1 MKVYKID
8 KVWRIITCVLTPVAM
23 IPFGVLLLF
32 PIIPDFNFDINK
44 DVYYWFLLPLSVT
57 MLFVIIVAFVNTIIG
72 KFVIDKNKI
81 YTTGLFNNKQIYFN
95 DIKGYRITEHF
106 TFIESISNKTR
117 IKLSNYYENRNELQ
131 DWLIWNYKN
140 LNELEI
146 IQEKQEILSKQDLGW
161 TIEERESIF
170 LKYKRLAKILNWSG
184 SIIAIVTIL
193 LLKTSDYIILLCIV
207 YPIFCLLA
215 ILFSK
220 GLLTIDERNEA
231 VYPSVFWAFF
241 APTSVV
247 FLRAL
252 MYFKIYNYDNVW
264 LLTAVIAFSFFFTLI
279 INNRGFVF
287 NKFERTSTILI
298 FSVFIVFGYSFGTV
312 INLNCALDDSQPKK
326 FKTIVLDK
334 RITKGKSTNYYLTV
348 SPWNNQKEPKEENTN
363 ESDYEIIKKGDTI
376 TINFYE
382 GKLNIPWYEIK
393 LE

>member
-1 MKVYKID
+1 MQVYKIA
-8 KVWRIITCVLTPVAM
+8 KLWRIISYVLAPIAM
-23 IPFGVLLLF
+23 VPFGFLLLI
-32 PIIPDFNFDINK
+32 PIISNVDINLE
-44 DVYYWFLLPLSVT
+44 VYYWFLLPLSVT

-106 TFIESISNKTR
+106 TFIESRNDKTR
-117 IKLSNYYENRNELQ
+117 IKLSNFYENRNELQ

-161 TIEERESIF
+161 TIEERESKF
-170 LKYKRLAKILNWSG
+170 SKYKRLAKILNWSG
-184 SIIAIVTIL
+184 GIIAIGTTL

-334 RITKGKSTNYYLTV
+334 RITKGKSTNYYFTV

-363 ESDYEIIKKGDTI
+363 ETDYELIKKGDTI

>member
-1 MKVYKID
+1 MQVYKIA
-8 KVWRIITCVLTPVAM
+8 KLWRIISYVLAPIAM
-23 IPFGVLLLF
+23 VPFGFLLLI
-32 PIIPDFNFDINK
+32 PIIPNVDINLE
-44 DVYYWFLLPLSVT
+44 VYYWFLLPLSVT

-81 YTTGLFNNKQIYFN
+81 YTTGLFNNKQVYFN

-106 TFIESISNKTR
+106 TFIESRNDKTR
-117 IKLSNYYENRNELQ
+117 IKLSNFYENRNELQ

-146 IQEKQEILSKQDLGW
+146 IQEKQEILSKQNLGW
-161 TIEERESIF
+161 TIEERESKF
-170 LKYKRLAKILNWSG
+170 SKYKRLAKILNWSG
-184 SIIAIVTIL
+184 GIIAIGTTL
-193 LLKTSDYIILLCIV
+193 LLKASDYIILLCIV

-287 NKFERTSTILI
+287 NKFEKTSTILI

-363 ESDYEIIKKGDTI
+363 ETDYELIKKGDTI

>member
-1 MKVYKID
+1 MQVYKIA
-8 KVWRIITCVLTPVAM
+8 KLWRIISYVLAPIAM
-23 IPFGVLLLF
+23 VPFGFLLLI
-32 PIIPDFNFDINK
+32 PIIPNVDINLE
-44 DVYYWFLLPLSVT
+44 VYYWFLLPLSVT

-161 TIEERESIF
+161 TIEERESKF
-170 LKYKRLAKILNWSG
+170 SKYKRLAKILNWSG
-184 SIIAIVTIL
+184 GIIAIGTTL

-326 FKTIVLDK
+326 FNTIVLDK

-363 ESDYEIIKKGDTI
+363 ETDYEIIKKGDTI

>member
-1 MKVYKID
+1 MQVYKIA
-8 KVWRIITCVLTPVAM
+8 KVWRIISYVLAPIAM
-23 IPFGVLLLF
+23 IPFGVLLLI
-32 PIIPDFNFDINK
+32 PIIPDVDINLE
-44 DVYYWFLLPLSVT
+44 VYYWFLLPLSVT

-72 KFVIDKNKI
+72 KFVIEKNKI

-117 IKLSNYYENRNELQ
+117 IKLSNYYENRNEIQ
-131 DWLIWNYKN
+131 NWLIWNYKN
-140 LNELEI
+140 LNELEL
-146 IQEKQEILSKQDLGW
+146 IQEKEEILSKQDLGW
-161 TIEERESIF
+161 TIEERVSKF

-193 LLKTSDYIILLCIV
+193 LLKTLDYVILLCIF

-220 GLLTIDERNEA
+220 GLLRIDERKDA

-252 MYFKIYNYDNVW
+252 MYFKVYDYENVS
-264 LLTAVIAFSFFFTLI
+264 LLTVVIAFSFFFILI

-287 NKFERTSTILI
+287 NKFEKPFTIII
-298 FSVFIVFGYSFGTV
+298 FSIFIVFGYSFGTV
-312 INLNCALDDSQPKK
+312 INLNCTLDDSKPMK

-334 RITKGKSTNYYLTV
+334 RITKGKTTNYYLKLE
-348 SPWNNQKEPKEENTN
+348 PWNNQKEPKEENIN
-363 ESDYEIIKKGDTI
+363 ENDYKLIREGDTI

-382 GKLNIPWYEIK
+382 GKLNIPWYEII

>member
-1 MKVYKID
+1 MQVYKID
-8 KVWRIITCVLTPVAM
+8 KVWRIITYVLTPVAM

-32 PIIPDFNFDINK
+32 PIIPDFNFDINQ

-106 TFIESISNKTR
+106 TFIESISYKTR
-117 IKLSNYYENRNELQ
+117 IKLSNYYENRNEIQ

-140 LNELEI
+140 LNELEL

-161 TIEERESIF
+161 TIEERESKF
-170 LKYKRLAKILNWSG
+170 SKYKRLAKILNWSG
-184 SIIAIVTIL
+184 GIIAIGTTL

-287 NKFERTSTILI
+287 NKFEKTSTILI

-363 ESDYEIIKKGDTI
+363 ETDYELIKKGDTI

>member
-1 MKVYKID
+1 MQVYKIA
-8 KVWRIITCVLTPVAM
+8 KLWRIISYVLAPIAM
-23 IPFGVLLLF
+23 VPFGFLLLI
-32 PIIPDFNFDINK
+32 PIIPNVDINLE
-44 DVYYWFLLPLSVT
+44 VYYWFLLPLSVT

-81 YTTGLFNNKQIYFN
+81 YTTGLFNNKQVYFN

-106 TFIESISNKTR
+106 TFIESRNDKTR
-117 IKLSNYYENRNELQ
+117 IKLSNFYENRNELQ

-161 TIEERESIF
+161 TIEERESKF
-170 LKYKRLAKILNWSG
+170 SKYKRLAKILNWSG
-184 SIIAIVTIL
+184 GIIAIGTTL
-193 LLKTSDYIILLCIV
+193 LLKASDYIILLCIV

-287 NKFERTSTILI
+287 NKFEKTSTILI

-348 SPWNNQKEPKEENTN
+348 SLWNNQKVPKEENTN
-363 ESDYEIIKKGDTI
+363 ETDYELIKKGDTI

>member
-1 MKVYKID
+1 MQVYKIA
-8 KVWRIITCVLTPVAM
+8 KLWRIISYVLAPIATV
-23 IPFGVLLLF
+23 PFGFLLLI
-32 PIIPDFNFDINK
+32 PIIPNVDINLE
-44 DVYYWFLLPLSVT
+44 VYYWFLLPLSVT
-57 MLFVIIVAFVNTIIG
+57 MLFVIIVAFVNTIYG
-72 KFVIDKNKI
+72 KFVIEKNKI
-81 YTTGLFNNKQIYFN
+81 YTIGLFNNKQIYFD

-106 TFIESISNKTR
+106 TFIESRNDKTR
-117 IKLSNYYENRNELQ
+117 IKLSNFYENRNELQ

-146 IQEKQEILSKQDLGW
+146 MQEKQEILSKQDLGW
-161 TIEERESIF
+161 TIEERESKF
-170 LKYKRLAKILNWSG
+170 SKYKRLAKILNWSG
-184 SIIAIVTIL
+184 GIIAIVTTL

-207 YPIFCLLA
+207 HPIFCLLA

-264 LLTAVIAFSFFFTLI
+264 LLTAVIVFSFFFTLI

-287 NKFERTSTILI
+287 NKFEKTSTILI

-363 ESDYEIIKKGDTI
+363 ETDYELIKKGDTI

>member
-1 MKVYKID
+1 MQVYKIA
-8 KVWRIITCVLTPVAM
+8 KVWRIISYVLAPIAM
-23 IPFGVLLLF
+23 IPFVVLLLI
-32 PIIPDFNFDINK
+32 PIMPDVDINLE
-44 DVYYWFLLPLSVT
+44 VYYWFLLPLSVT

-106 TFIESISNKTR
+106 TFIESISYKTR
-117 IKLSNYYENRNELQ
+117 IKLSNYYENRNEIQ

-140 LNELEI
+140 LNELEL

-161 TIEERESIF
+161 TIEERESNF
-170 LKYKRLAKILNWSG
+170 LKYKRLSKILNWSG

-193 LLKTSDYIILLCIV
+193 LLKTSDYVILLCIF

-220 GLLTIDERNEA
+220 GLLTIDERKDA

-252 MYFKIYNYDNVW
+252 MYFKVYDYENVW
-264 LLTAVIAFSFFFTLI
+264 LLTAVIAFSFFFILI

-287 NKFERTSTILI
+287 NKFEKPFTIII
-298 FSVFIVFGYSFGTV
+298 FSIFIVFGYSFGTV
-312 INLNCALDDSQPKK
+312 INLNCTLDDSKPMK

-334 RITKGKSTNYYLTV
+334 RITKGKSTNYYLRL
-348 SPWNNQKEPKEENTN
+348 SPWNNQKESKEENIN
-363 ESDYEIIKKGDTI
+363 ENDYKLIREGDTI

-393 LE
+393 LK

>member
-1 MKVYKID
+1 MQVYKID
-8 KVWRIITCVLTPVAM
+8 KVWRIITYVLTPVAM

-32 PIIPDFNFDINK
+32 PIIPDFNFDINQ

-72 KFVIDKNKI
+72 KFVIDKNRI

-95 DIKGYRITEHF
+95 DIKGYRIAEHF

-161 TIEERESIF
+161 TIEERESNF

-193 LLKTSDYIILLCIV
+193 LLKKSDYVVLLCIF

-241 APTSVV
+241 APTSVI

-252 MYFKIYNYDNVW
+252 MNFKIYNYDNVW
-264 LLTAVIAFSFFFTLI
+264 LLTAVIAFSFFFILI

-287 NKFERTSTILI
+287 NKFEKISTILI

-363 ESDYEIIKKGDTI
+363 ETDYELIKKGDTI

>member
-1 MKVYKID
+1 MQVYKIA
-8 KVWRIITCVLTPVAM
+8 KLWRIISYVLAPIAM
-23 IPFGVLLLF
+23 VPFGFLLLI
-32 PIIPDFNFDINK
+32 PIIPNVDINLE
-44 DVYYWFLLPLSVT
+44 VYYWFLLPLSVT

-81 YTTGLFNNKQIYFN
+81 YTTGLFNNKQVYFN
-95 DIKGYRITEHF
+95 DIKGYRITEYF
-106 TFIESISNKTR
+106 TFIESRNDKTR
-117 IKLSNYYENRNELQ
+117 IKLSNFYENRNELQ

-161 TIEERESIF
+161 TIEERESKF
-170 LKYKRLAKILNWSG
+170 SKYKRLAKILNWSG
-184 SIIAIVTIL
+184 GIIAIGTTL
-193 LLKTSDYIILLCIV
+193 LLKASDYIILLCIV

-287 NKFERTSTILI
+287 NKFEKTSTILI

-363 ESDYEIIKKGDTI
+363 ETDYELIKKGDTI

>member
-1 MKVYKID
+1 MQVYKIA
-8 KVWRIITCVLTPVAM
+8 KFWRIISYVLTPIAM
-23 IPFGVLLLF
+23 VPFGFLLLI
-32 PIIPDFNFDINK
+32 PIIPNVDINLE
-44 DVYYWFLLPLSVT
+44 VYYWFLLPLSVT

-95 DIKGYRITEHF
+95 DIKGYLITEHF
-106 TFIESISNKTR
+106 TFIESRNDRTR
-117 IKLSNYYENRNELQ
+117 IKLSNFYENRNELQ

-161 TIEERESIF
+161 TIEERESKF
-170 LKYKRLAKILNWSG
+170 SKYKRLAKILNWLG
-184 SIIAIVTIL
+184 GIIAIGTTL

-247 FLRAL
+247 FFRAL

-287 NKFERTSTILI
+287 NKFEKTSTILI
-298 FSVFIVFGYSFGTV
+298 FSFFIVFGYSFGTV
-312 INLNCALDDSQPKK
+312 INLNCALDDSQSKK

-363 ESDYEIIKKGDTI
+363 ETDYELIKKGDTI

>member
-1 MKVYKID
+1 MQVYKID
-8 KVWRIITCVLTPVAM
+8 KVWRIISYVLAPIAM
-23 IPFGVLLLF
+23 VPFGFLLLI
-32 PIIPDFNFDINK
+32 PIIPNVDINLE
-44 DVYYWFLLPLSVT
+44 VYYWFLLPLSVT

-81 YTTGLFNNKQIYFN
+81 YTTGLFNNKQVYFN
-95 DIKGYRITEHF
+95 DIKGYRITEYF
-106 TFIESISNKTR
+106 TFIESRNDKTR
-117 IKLSNYYENRNELQ
+117 IKLSNFYENRNELQ

-161 TIEERESIF
+161 TIEERESKF
-170 LKYKRLAKILNWSG
+170 SKYKRLAKILNWSG

-193 LLKTSDYIILLCIV
+193 LLKKSDYVVLLCIV

-287 NKFERTSTILI
+287 NKFEKTSTILI

-363 ESDYEIIKKGDTI
+363 ETDYELIKKGDTI

>member
-1 MKVYKID
+1 MQVYKIA
-8 KVWRIITCVLTPVAM
+8 KLWRIISYVLAPIAM
-23 IPFGVLLLF
+23 VPFGFLLLI
-32 PIIPDFNFDINK
+32 PIIPNVDINLE
-44 DVYYWFLLPLSVT
+44 VYYWFLLPLSVT

-95 DIKGYRITEHF
+95 DIKGYRITEYF
-106 TFIESISNKTR
+106 TFIESRNDKTR
-117 IKLSNYYENRNELQ
+117 IKLSNFYENRNELQ

-161 TIEERESIF
+161 TIEERESKF
-170 LKYKRLAKILNWSG
+170 SKYKRLAKILNWSG
-184 SIIAIVTIL
+184 GIIAIGTTL

-287 NKFERTSTILI
+287 NKFEKTSTILI

-363 ESDYEIIKKGDTI
+363 ETDYELIKKGDTI

>member
-1 MKVYKID
+1 MQVYKIA
-8 KVWRIITCVLTPVAM
+8 KLWRIISYVLAPIAM
-23 IPFGVLLLF
+23 VPFGFLLLI
-32 PIIPDFNFDINK
+32 PIIPNVDINLE
-44 DVYYWFLLPLSVT
+44 VYYWFLLPLSVT

-81 YTTGLFNNKQIYFN
+81 YTTGLFNNKQVYFN
-95 DIKGYRITEHF
+95 DIKGYRITEYF
-106 TFIESISNKTR
+106 TFIESRNDKTR
-117 IKLSNYYENRNELQ
+117 IKLSNFYENRNELQ

-161 TIEERESIF
+161 TIEERESKF
-170 LKYKRLAKILNWSG
+170 SKYKRLAKILNWSG
-184 SIIAIVTIL
+184 GIITIGTTL
-193 LLKTSDYIILLCIV
+193 LLKASDYIILLCIV

-287 NKFERTSTILI
+287 NKFEKTSTILI

-363 ESDYEIIKKGDTI
+363 ETDYELIKKGDTI

>member
-117 IKLSNYYENRNELQ
+117 IKLSNYYENRNELH

-161 TIEERESIF
+161 TIEERESKF

-184 SIIAIVTIL
+184 GIIAIGTTL

-220 GLLTIDERNEA
+220 GLLTLDERNEA

-241 APTSVV
+241 APTSVI

-312 INLNCALDDSQPKK
+312 INLNYALDDSQPKK

>member
-1 MKVYKID
+1 MQVYKIA
-8 KVWRIITCVLTPVAM
+8 KFWRIISYVLTPIAM
-23 IPFGVLLLF
+23 VPFGFLLLI
-32 PIIPDFNFDINK
+32 PIIPNVDINLE
-44 DVYYWFLLPLSVT
+44 VYYWFLLPLSVT
-57 MLFVIIVAFVNTIIG
+57 MLFVLIVAFVNTIIG

-106 TFIESISNKTR
+106 TFIESRNDKTR
-117 IKLSNYYENRNELQ
+117 IKLSNFYENRNELQ

-161 TIEERESIF
+161 TIEERESKF
-170 LKYKRLAKILNWSG
+170 SKYKRLAKILNWSG
-184 SIIAIVTIL
+184 GIIAIGTTL

-312 INLNCALDDSQPKK
+312 INLNCALDDSQLKK

-334 RITKGKSTNYYLTV
+334 RITKGKSTNYYFTV

-363 ESDYEIIKKGDTI
+363 ETDYELIKKGDTI

>member
-1 MKVYKID
+1 MQVYKIA
-8 KVWRIITCVLTPVAM
+8 KLWRIISYVLAPIAM
-23 IPFGVLLLF
+23 VPFGFLLLI
-32 PIIPDFNFDINK
+32 PIIPNVDINLE
-44 DVYYWFLLPLSVT
+44 VYYWFLLPLSVT

-72 KFVIDKNKI
+72 KFVIDKNKL
-81 YTTGLFNNKQIYFN
+81 YTTGLFNNKQVYFN
-95 DIKGYRITEHF
+95 DIKGYRITEYF
-106 TFIESISNKTR
+106 TFIESRNDKTR
-117 IKLSNYYENRNELQ
+117 IKLSNFYENRNELQ

-161 TIEERESIF
+161 TIEERESKF
-170 LKYKRLAKILNWSG
+170 SKYKRLAKILNWSG
-184 SIIAIVTIL
+184 GIIAIGTTL
-193 LLKTSDYIILLCIV
+193 LLKASDYIILLCIV

-287 NKFERTSTILI
+287 NKFEKTSTILI

-363 ESDYEIIKKGDTI
+363 ETDYELIKKGDTI

>member
-1 MKVYKID
+1 MQVYKIA
-8 KVWRIITCVLTPVAM
+8 KVWRIISYVLAPIAM
-23 IPFGVLLLF
+23 IPFGVLLLI
-32 PIIPDFNFDINK
+32 PIIPDVDINLE
-44 DVYYWFLLPLSVT
+44 VYYWFLLPLSVT

-81 YTTGLFNNKQIYFN
+81 YTTGLFNNKQIYFY
-95 DIKGYRITEHF
+95 DIKGHRITEHF
-106 TFIESISNKTR
+106 TFIESISYKKR
-117 IKLSNYYENRNELQ
+117 IKLSNYYENRNEIQ

-140 LNELEI
+140 LNELEL
-146 IQEKQEILSKQDLGW
+146 IQEKEEILSKQDLGW
-161 TIEERESIF
+161 TIEERESNF

-193 LLKTSDYIILLCIV
+193 LLKTSDSVILLCIL

-220 GLLTIDERNEA
+220 GLLTIDERKDA

-241 APTSVV
+241 APTSVL

-252 MYFKIYNYDNVW
+252 MYFKIYDYQNVW
-264 LLTAVIAFSFFFTLI
+264 LLTAVIAFSFFFILI

-287 NKFERTSTILI
+287 NKFEKPFTIII
-298 FSVFIVFGYSFGTV
+298 FSIFIVFGYSFGTV
-312 INLNCALDDSQPKK
+312 INLNCTLDDSKPIK

-334 RITKGKSTNYYLTV
+334 RITKGKSINYYLRL
-348 SPWNNQKEPKEENTN
+348 SPWNNQKESKEENIN
-363 ESDYEIIKKGDTI
+363 ETDYELIKKGDTI

-382 GKLNIPWYEIK
+382 GKLNIPWYEI
-393 LE
+393 E

>member
-1 MKVYKID
+1 MQVYKIA
-8 KVWRIITCVLTPVAM
+8 KFWRIISYVLTPIAM
-23 IPFGVLLLF
+23 VPFGFLLLI
-32 PIIPDFNFDINK
+32 PIIPNVDINLE
-44 DVYYWFLLPLSVT
+44 VYYWFLLPLSVT
-57 MLFVIIVAFVNTIIG
+57 MLFVLIVAFVNTIIG

-106 TFIESISNKTR
+106 TFIESRNDKTR
-117 IKLSNYYENRNELQ
+117 IKLSNFYENRNELQ

-161 TIEERESIF
+161 TIEERESKF
-170 LKYKRLAKILNWSG
+170 SKYKRLAKILNWSG
-184 SIIAIVTIL
+184 GIIAIGTTL

-247 FLRAL
+247 FLRS
-252 MYFKIYNYDNVW
+252 FNV
-264 LLTAVIAFSFFFTLI
+264 FQ
-279 INNRGFVF
+279 
-287 NKFERTSTILI
+287 
-298 FSVFIVFGYSFGTV
+298 
-312 INLNCALDDSQPKK
+312 NL
-326 FKTIVLDK
+326 
-334 RITKGKSTNYYLTV
+334 
-348 SPWNNQKEPKEENTN
+348 
-363 ESDYEIIKKGDTI
+363 
-376 TINFYE
+376 
-382 GKLNIPWYEIK
+382 
-393 LE
+393 

>member
-1 MKVYKID
+1 MQVYKIA
-8 KVWRIITCVLTPVAM
+8 KLWRIISYVLAPIAM
-23 IPFGVLLLF
+23 VPFGFLLLI
-32 PIIPDFNFDINK
+32 PIIPNVDINLE
-44 DVYYWFLLPLSVT
+44 VYYWFLLPLSVT

-106 TFIESISNKTR
+106 TFIESISYKTR
-117 IKLSNYYENRNELQ
+117 IKLSNYYENRNEIQ

-140 LNELEI
+140 LNELEL

-161 TIEERESIF
+161 TIEERESKF

-184 SIIAIVTIL
+184 SIIAIGTIL
-193 LLKTSDYIILLCIV
+193 LLKTSDYVILLCIF

-220 GLLTIDERNEA
+220 GLLTIDERKDA

-252 MYFKIYNYDNVW
+252 MYFKVYDYENIW
-264 LLTAVIAFSFFFTLI
+264 LLTAVIAFSFFFILI

-287 NKFERTSTILI
+287 NKFEKPFTIII
-298 FSVFIVFGYSFGTV
+298 FSIFIVFGYSFGTV
-312 INLNCALDDSQPKK
+312 INLNCTLDDSKPMK
-326 FKTIVLDK
+326 FKPIVLDK
-334 RITKGKSTNYYLTV
+334 RITKGKSTNYYLKLE
-348 SPWNNQKEPKEENTN
+348 PWNNQKESKEENIN
-363 ESDYEIIKKGDTI
+363 ETDYKLIKKGDTI

-393 LE
+393 LK

>member
-8 KVWRIITCVLTPVAM
+8 KVWRIITCVLSPVAM

>member
-1 MKVYKID
+1 MQVYKIA
-8 KVWRIITCVLTPVAM
+8 KFWRIISYVLTPIAM
-23 IPFGVLLLF
+23 VPFGFLLLI
-32 PIIPDFNFDINK
+32 PIIPNVDINLE
-44 DVYYWFLLPLSVT
+44 VYYWFLLPLSVT
-57 MLFVIIVAFVNTIIG
+57 MLFVLIVAFVNTIIG

-95 DIKGYRITEHF
+95 DIKGYLITEHF
-106 TFIESISNKTR
+106 TFIESRNDKTR
-117 IKLSNYYENRNELQ
+117 IKLSNFYENRNELQ

-161 TIEERESIF
+161 TIEERESKF
-170 LKYKRLAKILNWSG
+170 SKYKRLAKILNWLG
-184 SIIAIVTIL
+184 GIIAIGTTL

-287 NKFERTSTILI
+287 NKFEKTSTILI
-298 FSVFIVFGYSFGTV
+298 FSFFIVFGYSFGTV
-312 INLNCALDDSQPKK
+312 INLNCALDDSQLKK

-334 RITKGKSTNYYLTV
+334 RITKGKSTNYYFTV

-363 ESDYEIIKKGDTI
+363 ETDYELIKKGDTI

>member
-1 MKVYKID
+1 MQVYKIA
-8 KVWRIITCVLTPVAM
+8 KLWRIISYVLAPIAM
-23 IPFGVLLLF
+23 VPFGFLLLI
-32 PIIPDFNFDINK
+32 PIIPNVDINLE
-44 DVYYWFLLPLSVT
+44 VYYWFLLPLSVT

-81 YTTGLFNNKQIYFN
+81 YTTGLFNNKQVYFN

-106 TFIESISNKTR
+106 TFIESRNDKTR
-117 IKLSNYYENRNELQ
+117 IKLSNFYENRNELQ

-161 TIEERESIF
+161 TIEERESKF
-170 LKYKRLAKILNWSG
+170 SKYKRLAKILNWSG
-184 SIIAIVTIL
+184 GIIAIGTTL
-193 LLKTSDYIILLCIV
+193 LLKASDYIILLCIV

-287 NKFERTSTILI
+287 NKFEKTSTILI

-363 ESDYEIIKKGDTI
+363 ETDYELIKKGDTI

>member
-1 MKVYKID
+1 MQVYKIA
-8 KVWRIITCVLTPVAM
+8 KLWRIISYVLAPIAM
-23 IPFGVLLLF
+23 IPFGVLLLI
-32 PIIPDFNFDINK
+32 PIMPDVDINLE
-44 DVYYWFLLPLSVT
+44 VYYWFLLPLSVT

-106 TFIESISNKTR
+106 TFIESISYKTR

-161 TIEERESIF
+161 TIEERESKF
-170 LKYKRLAKILNWSG
+170 SKYKRLAKILNWSG
-184 SIIAIVTIL
+184 GIIAIGTTL

-287 NKFERTSTILI
+287 NKFEKTSTILI

-363 ESDYEIIKKGDTI
+363 ETDYELIKKGDTI

>member
-1 MKVYKID
+1 MQVYKIA
-8 KVWRIITCVLTPVAM
+8 KLWRIISYVLAPIAM
-23 IPFGVLLLF
+23 VPFGFLLLI
-32 PIIPDFNFDINK
+32 PIIPNVDINLE
-44 DVYYWFLLPLSVT
+44 VYYWFLLPLSVT

-106 TFIESISNKTR
+106 TFIESRNDKTR
-117 IKLSNYYENRNELQ
+117 IKLSNFYENRNELQ

-161 TIEERESIF
+161 TIEERESKF
-170 LKYKRLAKILNWSG
+170 SKYKRLAKILNWSG
-184 SIIAIVTIL
+184 GIIAIGTTL

-241 APTSVV
+241 ASTSVI

-363 ESDYEIIKKGDTI
+363 ETDYELIKKGDTI

>member
-1 MKVYKID
+1 MQVYKIA
-8 KVWRIITCVLTPVAM
+8 KLWRIISYVLAPIAM
-23 IPFGVLLLF
+23 VPFGFLLLI
-32 PIIPDFNFDINK
+32 PIIPNVDINLE
-44 DVYYWFLLPLSVT
+44 VYYWFLLPLSVT

-81 YTTGLFNNKQIYFN
+81 YTTGLFNNKQVYFN
-95 DIKGYRITEHF
+95 DIKGYRITEYF
-106 TFIESISNKTR
+106 TFIESRNDKTR
-117 IKLSNYYENRNELQ
+117 IKLSNFYENRNELQ

-161 TIEERESIF
+161 TIEERESKF
-170 LKYKRLAKILNWSG
+170 SKYKRLAKILNWSG
-184 SIIAIVTIL
+184 GIIAIGTTL

-287 NKFERTSTILI
+287 NKFEKTSTILI

-363 ESDYEIIKKGDTI
+363 ETDYELIKKGDTI

>member
-117 IKLSNYYENRNELQ
+117 IKLSNYYENRNELH

-161 TIEERESIF
+161 TIEERES
-170 LKYKRLAKILNWSG
+170 
-184 SIIAIVTIL
+184 
-193 LLKTSDYIILLCIV
+193 
-207 YPIFCLLA
+207 
-215 ILFSK
+215 
-220 GLLTIDERNEA
+220 
-231 VYPSVFWAFF
+231 
-241 APTSVV
+241 
-247 FLRAL
+247 
-252 MYFKIYNYDNVW
+252 
-264 LLTAVIAFSFFFTLI
+264 
-279 INNRGFVF
+279 
-287 NKFERTSTILI
+287 KF
-298 FSVFIVFGYSFGTV
+298 
-312 INLNCALDDSQPKK
+312 
-326 FKTIVLDK
+326 
-334 RITKGKSTNYYLTV
+334 
-348 SPWNNQKEPKEENTN
+348 
-363 ESDYEIIKKGDTI
+363 
-376 TINFYE
+376 
-382 GKLNIPWYEIK
+382 
-393 LE
+393 

>member
-1 MKVYKID
+1 MQVFKID
-8 KVWRIITCVLTPVAM
+8 KVWRIITYVLTPVAM

-32 PIIPDFNFDINK
+32 PIIPDFNFDINQ

-106 TFIESISNKTR
+106 TFIESRNDKTR
-117 IKLSNYYENRNELQ
+117 IKLSNFYENRNELQ
-131 DWLIWNYKN
+131 DWLIWNCQN

-161 TIEERESIF
+161 TIEERESNF

-184 SIIAIVTIL
+184 GIIAIGTTL

-264 LLTAVIAFSFFFTLI
+264 LLTAVIAFSFFFILI

-287 NKFERTSTILI
+287 NKFEKTSTILI

-334 RITKGKSTNYYLTV
+334 RITKGKSTNYYLKL
-348 SPWNNQKEPKEENTN
+348 SPWNNQKEPKEESIYET
-363 ESDYEIIKKGDTI
+363 DYKLIRIGDTI

-382 GKLNIPWYEIK
+382 GKLNIPWYEI
-393 LE
+393 E

>member
-1 MKVYKID
+1 MQVYKIA
-8 KVWRIITCVLTPVAM
+8 KLWRIISYVLAPIAM
-23 IPFGVLLLF
+23 VPFGFLLLI
-32 PIIPDFNFDINK
+32 PIMPDVDINLE
-44 DVYYWFLLPLSVT
+44 VYYWFLLPLSVT

-81 YTTGLFNNKQIYFN
+81 YTTGLFNNKQVYFN

-161 TIEERESIF
+161 TIEERESKF
-170 LKYKRLAKILNWSG
+170 SKYKRLAKILNWSG
-184 SIIAIVTIL
+184 GIIAIGTTL

-287 NKFERTSTILI
+287 NKFEKTSTILI

-363 ESDYEIIKKGDTI
+363 ETDYEIIKKGDTI

>member
-8 KVWRIITCVLTPVAM
+8 KVWRIITYVLTPIAM

-32 PIIPDFNFDINK
+32 PIIPDFNFDINQ
-44 DVYYWFLLPLSVT
+44 DVYYWFFLPLSVT

-81 YTTGLFNNKQIYFN
+81 YTTGLLNNKQIYFN

-106 TFIESISNKTR
+106 TFIESIINKTR

-131 DWLIWNYKN
+131 DWLIGNYKN

-146 IQEKQEILSKQDLGW
+146 IQEKQEILSKQDFGW
-161 TIEERESIF
+161 TIEERESNF

-193 LLKTSDYIILLCIV
+193 LLKKSDYVVLLCIV

-241 APTSVV
+241 APTSVI

-264 LLTAVIAFSFFFTLI
+264 LLTAVIAFSFFFILI

-287 NKFERTSTILI
+287 NKFEKISTILI

-312 INLNCALDDSQPKK
+312 INLNCALDDSKPKK
-326 FKTIVLDK
+326 FNTIVLDK

-348 SPWNNQKEPKEENTN
+348 SQWNNQKEPKEENTN
-363 ESDYEIIKKGDTI
+363 ETDYEIIKKGDTI

>member
-1 MKVYKID
+1 MQVYKID
-8 KVWRIITCVLTPVAM
+8 KVWRIITYVLTPIAM

-32 PIIPDFNFDINK
+32 PIIPDFNFDINQ

-161 TIEERESIF
+161 TIEERESNF

-193 LLKTSDYIILLCIV
+193 LLKKSDYVVLLCIF

-241 APTSVV
+241 APTSVI

-252 MYFKIYNYDNVW
+252 MNFKIYNYDNVW
-264 LLTAVIAFSFFFTLI
+264 LLTAVIAFSFFFILI

-287 NKFERTSTILI
+287 NKFEKISTILI

-363 ESDYEIIKKGDTI
+363 ETDYELIKKGDTI

>member
-1 MKVYKID
+1 MQVYKID
-8 KVWRIITCVLTPVAM
+8 KVWRIITYVLTPIAM

-32 PIIPDFNFDINK
+32 PIIPDFNFDINQ

-95 DIKGYRITEHF
+95 DIKGYRITEYF
-106 TFIESISNKTR
+106 TFIESRNDKTR
-117 IKLSNYYENRNELQ
+117 IKLSNFYENRNELQ

-161 TIEERESIF
+161 TIEERESKF
-170 LKYKRLAKILNWSG
+170 SKYKRLAKILNWSG
-184 SIIAIVTIL
+184 GIIAIGTTL

-363 ESDYEIIKKGDTI
+363 ETDYELIKKGDTI

>member
-1 MKVYKID
+1 MQVYKIA
-8 KVWRIITCVLTPVAM
+8 KLWRIISYVLAPIATV
-23 IPFGVLLLF
+23 PFGFLLLI
-32 PIIPDFNFDINK
+32 PIITNVDINLE
-44 DVYYWFLLPLSVT
+44 VYYWFLLPLSVT
-57 MLFVIIVAFVNTIIG
+57 MLFVIIVAFVNTIYG
-72 KFVIDKNKI
+72 KFVIEKNKI
-81 YTTGLFNNKQIYFN
+81 YTTGLFNNKQIYFD

-106 TFIESISNKTR
+106 TFIESRNDKTR
-117 IKLSNYYENRNELQ
+117 IKLSNFYENRNELQ

-146 IQEKQEILSKQDLGW
+146 MQEKQEILSNQDLGW
-161 TIEERESIF
+161 TIHERESNF

-193 LLKTSDYIILLCIV
+193 LLKKSDYVILLCIF

-220 GLLTIDERNEA
+220 GLLTIDEREEA
-231 VYPSVFWAFF
+231 ISPSVFWAFF
-241 APTSVV
+241 APTSIV

-252 MYFKIYNYDNVW
+252 MYFKTYDYENVW
-264 LLTAVIAFSFFFTLI
+264 FLTAVIAFCFFFILI
-279 INNRGFVF
+279 INNQGFVF
-287 NKFERTSTILI
+287 NKFEKPITIIML
-298 FSVFIVFGYSFGTV
+298 SVFIVFGYSFGTV

-363 ESDYEIIKKGDTI
+363 ETDYELIKKGDTI
-376 TINFYE
+376 TINLYE

>member
-1 MKVYKID
+1 MQVYKIA
-8 KVWRIITCVLTPVAM
+8 KLWRIISYVLAPIAM
-23 IPFGVLLLF
+23 VPFGFLLLI
-32 PIIPDFNFDINK
+32 PIIPNVDINLE
-44 DVYYWFLLPLSVT
+44 VYYWFLLPLSVT

-81 YTTGLFNNKQIYFN
+81 YTTGLFNNKQVYFN
-95 DIKGYRITEHF
+95 DIKGYRITEYF
-106 TFIESISNKTR
+106 TFIESRNDKTR
-117 IKLSNYYENRNELQ
+117 IKLSNFYENRNELQ

-161 TIEERESIF
+161 TIEERESKF
-170 LKYKRLAKILNWSG
+170 SKYKRLAKILNWSG
-184 SIIAIVTIL
+184 GIIAIGTTL
-193 LLKTSDYIILLCIV
+193 LLKASDYIILLCIV

-264 LLTAVIAFSFFFTLI
+264 LLTAVIAFSFFFILI

-287 NKFERTSTILI
+287 NKFEKISTILI

-363 ESDYEIIKKGDTI
+363 ETDYELIKKGDTI

>member
-117 IKLSNYYENRNELQ
+117 IKLSNYYENRNELH

-161 TIEERESIF
+161 TIEERESKF

-184 SIIAIVTIL
+184 GIIAIGTTL

-241 APTSVV
+241 APTSVI

-312 INLNCALDDSQPKK
+312 INLNCTLDDSKPMK

-348 SPWNNQKEPKEENTN
+348 SQWNNQKEPKEENTN

>member
-1 MKVYKID
+1 MQVYKIA
-8 KVWRIITCVLTPVAM
+8 KVWRIISYVLAPIAM
-23 IPFGVLLLF
+23 IPFGVLLLIT
-32 PIIPDFNFDINK
+32 IIPDVDINLE
-44 DVYYWFLLPLSVT
+44 VYYWFLLPLSVT
-57 MLFVIIVAFVNTIIG
+57 MLFVIIVAFINTIIG

-106 TFIESISNKTR
+106 TFIESISYKTR
-117 IKLSNYYENRNELQ
+117 IKLSNYYENRNEIQ

-140 LNELEI
+140 LNELEL
-146 IQEKQEILSKQDLGW
+146 IQEKEEILSKQDLGW
-161 TIEERESIF
+161 TIEERESKF

-193 LLKTSDYIILLCIV
+193 LLKTSDYVILLCIF

-220 GLLTIDERNEA
+220 GLLTIDERKDA

-252 MYFKIYNYDNVW
+252 MYFKVYDYENVW
-264 LLTAVIAFSFFFTLI
+264 LLTAVIAFSFFFILI

-287 NKFERTSTILI
+287 NKFEKPFTIII
-298 FSVFIVFGYSFGTV
+298 FSIFIVFGYSFGTV
-312 INLNCALDDSQPKK
+312 INLNCTLDDSKPMK

-334 RITKGKSTNYYLTV
+334 RITKGKSTNYYLRL
-348 SPWNNQKEPKEENTN
+348 SPWNNQKESKEENIN
-363 ESDYEIIKKGDTI
+363 ETDYKLIKKGDTI
-376 TINFYE
+376 TIDFYK
-382 GKLNIPWYEIK
+382 GKLNIPWYEI
-393 LE
+393 E